1 MQHFYDGAIRRY
13 VTQTIRFFSEFT
25 VRYSDGT
32 LHRIPVAYGDADRQ
46 AATII
51 RQNSEN
57 TVNSI
62 PRISVYIYGL
72 DLDKDRLSDSTFVSK
87 KNIRERDIDGGAYT
101 SGPGRNY
108 TIERLMPTP
117 FKLTMKVDIWTA
129 NTDQKLQIMEQILMF
144 FNPSIELQTTDN
156 YVDWTSITVLHLT
169 GINWSS
175 KAVPVGTDTPI
186 DIGTL
191 TVETPIWISPPVKV
205 KQLGVITKIITGIHD
220 ANSPYI
226 SGFGSDYDVPDNHPS
241 TLLTEIV
248 TVLEDFTVEAY
259 NNQLT
264 LYDSNVSDLNNNT
277 SYDMPIPASPPLK
290 WPQLLDMFPNKF
302 ISGVSRVFL
311 IQDNGI
317 EISGTVSTDEF
328 DETILHVNWDRD
340 TLNANTGIDSTG
352 NLDTDIAYNPNN
364 NRLNSPGTFDAI
376 INPLTYNPRQPLNQG
391 TDQPI
396 SIGLRFMLIE
406 DIGNTGNEDG
416 ADAWKGDDGTDLVA
430 HANDIIEWNGIR
442 WNVIFDSQNETDTI
456 IWQTN
461 TYTGIQYT
469 WNGVAWVKSFEG
481 IYKVGK
487 WRMEL

>member
-62 PRISVYIYGL
+62 PRISVYIHGL
-72 DLDKDRLSDSTFVSK
+72 ELDKDRLSDSTFVSK
-87 KNIRERDIDGGAYT
+87 KNIRERDIVGSEYN

-156 YVDWTSITVLHLT
+156 YVDWTSITVLNLT
-169 GINWSS
+169 SINWSS

-191 TVETPIWISPPVKV
+191 TVDTPIWISPPVKV

-226 SGFGSDYDVPDNHPS
+226 SGFGSDYDVADNQPS

-248 TVLEDFTVEAY
+248 TVLEDFTIEAY
-259 NNQLT
+259 NSQLT

-277 SYDMPIPASPPLK
+277 SYDMPEPASPPLK
-290 WPQLLDMFPNKF
+290 WPQLLDMFPDKF

-317 EISGTVSTDEF
+317 EINGTVSTDEF

-340 TLNANTGIDSTG
+340 TLNSNTGIDSVG
-352 NLDTDIAYNPNN
+352 NLDTDVAYNPNN
-364 NRLNSPGTFDAI
+364 NRSNSPGSFDAI
-376 INPLTYNPRQPLNQG
+376 INPLTHNPRDPLNKG
-391 TDQPI
+391 TDQLP
-396 SIGLRFMLIE
+396 SIGLRYLLIE
-406 DIGNTGNEDG
+406 DIGSIVNEDG
-416 ADAWKGDDGTDLVA
+416 ADAWKGINDAELVA
-430 HANDIIEWNGIR
+430 HANDIIEWSGTR
-442 WNVIFDSQNETDTI
+442 WNVIFDSQNEFDTI

-461 TYTGIQYT
+461 TYTGIQYR

-487 WRMEL
+487 WRLEL